1 MIRPPNEISII
12 KYPHPTLRYRS
23 CTIQRVDRDLR
34 EVASRMFQLMYEA
47 EGIGLAANQIDLPL
61 RMFVM
66 NLAGNP
72 HEGEER
78 VFLNPVLRLPR
89 GTREKQ
95 EGCLSLPGVYANV
108 RRPEEVILHA
118 FELSGD
124 EFEQRIDGMFARV
137 VQHEIDHLN
146 GVLFID
152 HLDEES
158 LDEVTPSL
166 KQFTQEFSDA
176 QREQRL
182 PSDAHIAE
190 MRAAWEQRYG

>member
-1 MIRPPNEISII
+1 
-12 KYPHPTLRYRS
+12 
-23 CTIQRVDRDLR
+23 
-34 EVASRMFQLMYEA
+34 MF
-47 EGIGLAANQIDLPL
+47 LARPL
-61 RMFVM
+61 RGGRRWKLGGRRDSGPRFRSSVSP
-66 NLAGNP
+66 ARP
-72 HEGEER
+72 VPEGEER